1 MEWQMVVSIVVALIG
16 AIATIFAAIKSSK
29 VTLERTNI
37 QNAKEIYDEYR
48 QLQIDTK
55 VELKS
60 ERERNEE
67 YRKST
72 SIKMGD
78 LENLVRDLQY
88 QMRTKEEFY
97 QKEIDILKE
106 ENKQLRNENIELKAL
121 VSSEG
126 NT

>member
-1 MEWQMVVSIVVALIG
+1 MEWQTVASIVVALIG

-37 QNAKEIYDEYR
+37 QNAKEIYEEYR
-48 QLQIDTK
+48 QMQIDTK
-55 VELKS
+55 VELKA

-72 SIKMGD
+72 NTKVSD
-78 LENLVRDLQY
+78 LENLIRDLQY

-97 QKEIDILKE
+97 QKEIDSLKE
-106 ENKQLRNENIELKAL
+106 ENTQLRNENIELKAL

>member
-1 MEWQMVVSIVVALIG
+1 MDWQTIASIVIALIG

>member
-1 MEWQMVVSIVVALIG
+1 MDWQTIASIVIALIG
-16 AIATIFAAIKSSK
+16 AVATIFAAIKSSK

-72 SIKMGD
+72 SIKVSD
-78 LENLVRDLQY
+78 LENLIRDLQY

-97 QKEIDILKE
+97 QKEISVRDARIVELEK
-106 ENKQLRNENIELKAL
+106 ENIDLKAL
-121 VSSEG
+121 VSSKG